1 MLDHLETSDS
11 LKKTARIAGA
21 LYLIVVLTGIFHLLY
36 VPSLLS
42 GAGDPS
48 VTISNIIAHETLF
61 RFSILAGILCY
72 AAFLLLPLALYKLL
86 SPTDRTHAVMMV
98 ALAVVSVPISLVNM
112 LNKFAVLT
120 LISKAGYLT
129 GLEAGTL
136 QAQISLH
143 LDYYRNGNEV
153 ASIFWGLWLFPFGYL
168 VFKSGFLPRF
178 LGIFLMVGCVG
189 YIIDFMGSFLFSSYN
204 ETIISTLLTIP
215 GSIGEIGI
223 CLWLL
228 IVGIKNKP
236 APWQTQ
242 TS

>member
-1 MLDHLETSDS
+1 MLDHSENTDS
-11 LKKTARIAGA
+11 MKKTARIAGA

-36 VPSLLS
+36 VPSQLS

-61 RFSILAGILCY
+61 RLSILAGILCY
-72 AAFLLLPLALYKLL
+72 TAFLLLPLPLYKLL
-86 SPTDRTHAVMMV
+86 SPTDKTHAVMMV
-98 ALAVVSVPISLVNM
+98 ALAAVSVPISLVNM

-120 LISKAGYLT
+120 LIKANYLT
-129 GLEAGTL
+129 GLEPGAL

-143 LDYYRNGNEV
+143 LEYYRNGNEV

-168 VFKSGFLPRF
+168 VFKSGFLPRV

-189 YIIDFMGSFLFSSYN
+189 YIIDFIGSFLFSTYN
-204 ETIISTLLTIP
+204 ETIIPTLLTIP